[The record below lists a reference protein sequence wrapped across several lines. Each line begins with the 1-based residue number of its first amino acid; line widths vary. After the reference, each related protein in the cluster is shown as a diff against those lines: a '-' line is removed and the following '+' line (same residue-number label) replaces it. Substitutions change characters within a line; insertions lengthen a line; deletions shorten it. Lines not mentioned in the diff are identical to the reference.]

1 MARHFKL
8 DQTLTPEDLA
18 ALRAFALVPGKT
30 IDQCCDWLE
39 AHGYVLHRPGQTS
52 NGQTSSGQAAASAD
66 VIHRSAVGTWVA
78 AQRATDRFSSSRQL
92 AEAMTEAAR
101 GGGVLA
107 LTDASLV
114 TLSEQLLAKLM
125 ALQAEEVV
133 KTEDLVNISNALRR
147 VVDAKSLLEE
157 FRKQQAEA
165 VAQAER
171 LAKGGGSATS
181 VVDAI
186 KRALGLEAGGD
197 EGGAA

>member
-8 DQTLTPEDLA
+8 DQTLTPDDLA

-39 AHGYVLHRPGQTS
+39 AHGYVLHKP
-52 NGQTSSGQAAASAD
+52 GQAAASAD
-66 VIHRSAVGTWVA
+66 GIHRSAVGTWVA

-125 ALQAEEVV
+125 ALQAEETV

-186 KRALGLEAGGD
+186 KRALGLEAASDKGVT
-197 EGGAA
+197 A